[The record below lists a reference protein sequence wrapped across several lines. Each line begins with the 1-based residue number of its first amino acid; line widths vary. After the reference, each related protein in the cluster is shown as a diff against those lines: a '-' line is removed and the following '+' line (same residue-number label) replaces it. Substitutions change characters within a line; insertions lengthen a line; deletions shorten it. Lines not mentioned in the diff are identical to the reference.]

1 MKARRPVKS
10 KGCSYIASLLSRLGL
25 TRSASV
31 APTSHARSVSV
42 APTSPSRSASTV
54 PARISMPGISLL
66 ITNLRHP
73 YHRSSTCIAV
83 ARSQVPY
90 YVDVTTE
97 TRGRGDGNTREGG
110 GNEREGNGD
119 EREGNGDEREGNGNV
134 RARGKGATTRGK
146 AAATQGKATAAR
158 GKAMVA
164 VAAPAPAEAVMTG
177 AMPLRLVSQEREGEL
192 RMLKVNKMEMR
203 GKGAKRK
210 RCRGQRGA
218 AALVGE
224 AESDEEYTDKV
235 VNDVH
240 SKVERSRKEAGA
252 QSEPGAPRRAR
263 GVAGSAPRSN

>member
-10 KGCSYIASLLSRLGL
+10 KGCSYIALPLSRLGL

-31 APTSHARSVSV
+31 APTSHARSASV

-54 PARISMPGISLL
+54 PARISMPGNSLL

-83 ARSQVPY
+83 ARLQVPY

-97 TRGRGDGNTREGG
+97 TRGRGDGNTREG
-110 GNEREGNGD
+110 
-119 EREGNGDEREGNGNV
+119 NGDEREGNGNE

-146 AAATQGKATAAR
+146 AAATQGKATAAQ

-177 AMPLRLVSQEREGEL
+177 AMPLCLVSQEREGEL
-192 RMLKVNKMEMR
+192 RMLKVNKMEMW

-240 SKVERSRKEAGA
+240 SKVECSRKEAGA